1 MSHEI
6 YYTSAPEGMKRG
18 SSGFSTVGAS
28 EGIPKALWD
37 RLEALSAYRHHF
49 GVAAAEGG
57 GGSGQN
63 PASFAH
69 WLLSVTGTT
78 YHVLSRVCDS
88 GVDHTQRSNAFAHHL
103 VLDAAEMAGGA
114 GGPAWMLQSAGVME
128 TAWDGRVGAIVRKMA
143 LPRGEMAGGVCRAWN
158 ELTGDAGWG
167 GVLAD
172 SFVKTPG
179 KPVCILFSPGQE
191 ILPLLAETIAL
202 LPAAVRWN
210 VTFNTYFTSMPTSA
224 TCAWRCCLAGTPA
237 SQIGLR
243 YAANGLVLD
252 LTDRARLHAGA
263 VLTDGPY
270 VKFVRTGEPLPEPK
284 LARGHED
291 SERSQ
296 DAAEG
301 SGHCAECSAGN

>member
-6 YYTSAPEGMKRG
+6 YYTSAPEGLKRG
-18 SSGFSTVGAS
+18 SSGFSTVGAT

-63 PASFAH
+63 PVSYAH

-103 VLDAAEMAGGA
+103 VLDASERAA
-114 GGPAWMLQSAGVME
+114 GGPAWMLERGGVME
-128 TAWDGRVGAIVRKMA
+128 N
-143 LPRGEMAGGVCRAWN
+143 AWN
-158 ELTGDAGWG
+158 GKVEAITRTVGLPQGDAPLGICREWAAVTGDAGWG

-172 SFVKTPG
+172 LFVKSPG
-179 KPVCILFSPGQE
+179 KPVCILFSPGQDV
-191 ILPLLAETIAL
+191 LPLIAETIAL
-202 LPAAVRWN
+202 LPAAARWN

-224 TCAWRCCLAGTPA
+224 TCLWRCCLAGTPA
-237 SQIGLR
+237 AQIGLR
-243 YAANGLVLD
+243 YAAGGTVID
-252 LTDRARLHAGA
+252 LTDRARLGAADGRPLCHDGAYRRRTQRGKYRRAG
-263 VLTDGPY
+263 DGSAGRDRQASRE
-270 VKFVRTGEPLPEPK
+270 VRRS
-284 LARGHED
+284 LA
-291 SERSQ
+291 Q
-296 DAAEG
+296 DAATHHP
-301 SGHCAECSAGN
+301 S